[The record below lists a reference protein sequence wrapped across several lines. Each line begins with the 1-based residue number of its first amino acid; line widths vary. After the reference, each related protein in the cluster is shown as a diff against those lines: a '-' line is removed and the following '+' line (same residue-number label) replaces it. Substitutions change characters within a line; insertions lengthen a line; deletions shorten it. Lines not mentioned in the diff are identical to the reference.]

1 MAHPARLG
9 DSAWQTLLGVCAIAA
24 GCAAVLKVL
33 AATVLFASPP
43 PPTPDRDES
52 EGNNPPRKKD
62 AEEKGFLEDDVIE
75 PELEGGG
82 KAKGRTGR
90 RFFLFFGGSLLRLYA
105 CDDRA
110 ALLMPMVT
118 FLGIQSG
125 FLVLNFLKVRKAT
138 AAVNK
143 IGRKGEGKI
152 ECPVPKTFLCVV
164 EALPG

>member
-1 MAHPARLG
+1 M
-9 DSAWQTLLGVCAIAA
+9 GVCAIAA

-43 PPTPDRDES
+43 DRDES

-62 AEEKGFLEDDVIE
+62 AEEKGFLEDGVFE

-82 KAKGRTGR
+82 KAKGRTGTGR
-90 RFFLFFGGSLLRLYA
+90 RFFLLFGGSLLRLYA

-125 FLVLNFLKVRKAT
+125 FLVLNFLKVRKAS
-138 AAVNK
+138 AVNK
-143 IGRKGEGKI
+143 IGRKAEGKI
-152 ECPVPKTFLCVV
+152 
-164 EALPG
+164 

>member
-33 AATVLFASPP
+33 AATVLFAFPP
-43 PPTPDRDES
+43 PPTPDHDES

-62 AEEKGFLEDDVIE
+62 AEEKGFLEDDVE

-82 KAKGRTGR
+82 KANVRTGR

-125 FLVLNFLKVRKAT
+125 FLALNFLKVRKREREKRKERNK
-138 AAVNK
+138 AA
-143 IGRKGEGKI
+143 GKI
-152 ECPVPKTFLCVV
+152 
-164 EALPG
+164 